1 MDFEKPLKKGCFLAR
16 LNRFL
21 GLVELEGESVGCFIP
36 NPGRLR
42 DLLKAGAKVY
52 LSEGGSESR
61 KTRYDLALVEL
72 GETLVSIDSRMPN
85 RVIGEAVDS
94 GLIPEFRGL
103 GIKEREPTVQGSRLD
118 FLLHGDAQNLLLEV
132 KSCTLVEGG
141 VALFPDAPTSRG
153 ERHMKA
159 LSNALGVGRAAVLFL
174 VQRDDASV
182 FRPNWEVD
190 PRFSEALRKAVERGV
205 EAYAYTTRV
214 SPSSVELHRRLP
226 IELGPDA

>member
-1 MDFEKPLKKGCFLAR
+1 LDFEKPLKTGCFLAR

-21 GLVELEGESVGCFIP
+21 GLVEVGGESLGCFIP

-52 LSEGGSESR
+52 LSERISENR
-61 KTRYDLALVEL
+61 KTRYDLILVEL
-72 GETLVSIDSRMPN
+72 DETLVSIDSRIPN
-85 RVIGEAVDS
+85 RIIGEAVDS
-94 GLIPEFRGL
+94 GLIPEFKGL
-103 GIKEREPTVQGSRLD
+103 RIEEREPFIQGSRLD
-118 FLLHGDAQNLLLEV
+118 FLLQGDAQHLLLEV
-132 KSCTLVEGG
+132 KSCTLVEEG

-153 ERHMKA
+153 ERHMKV
-159 LSNALGVGRAAVLFL
+159 LSNALGIGRAAALFL

-190 PRFSEALRKAVERGV
+190 PSFSDALRTAVERGV

-214 SPSSVELHRRLP
+214 SPSSIELHRRLP
-226 IELGPDA
+226 IELEPHA